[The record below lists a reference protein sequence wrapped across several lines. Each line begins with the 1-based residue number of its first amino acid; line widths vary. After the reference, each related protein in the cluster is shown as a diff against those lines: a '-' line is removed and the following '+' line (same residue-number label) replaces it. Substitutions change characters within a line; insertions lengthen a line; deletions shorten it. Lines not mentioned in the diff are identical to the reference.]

1 MSLLAWWKLNGDL
14 LDSSGNDKHGTLVA
28 GSAVSFLDDGVPMA
42 KSANFST
49 GASFV
54 EVPKDTI
61 PIGTGDITI
70 SYWYKGIAAANN
82 SIIQAIRKNIGGD
95 NLYYYQLNIHPRFTG
110 DTMFCDIG
118 ANEGIT
124 YDRLSFGVNDTF
136 LGWNHFVVVK
146 NISKGTIK
154 VYKNGVLFANG
165 TGCTKYVGAVDRFL
179 IGGGMTSAGAN
190 SYALPSNLQDLR
202 IYDHVLSLRE
212 ISELSKAKILHYT
225 FDDVVDEPTIN
236 LLYNSGAI
244 NLEGATDIYNRVTKE
259 NLGNGKYKFTNTGS
273 DVSTIRLYCNL
284 PDLINGETYTSSVY
298 YEGAEQDTCYIN
310 FVDLINSEGNQSTSG
325 RLTVTGKRATYDSTY
340 RFFDITVLT
349 GKSIILFNPQIEKKD
364 HATDFVNGTRTS
376 GVVKDKSDYSNNAAI
391 DITTVPAFVEADCR
405 LGKQSIKLATKKRI
419 VEPLV
424 LNPKP
429 MTISFWFK
437 ANGLSS
443 VKKGAYVVSN
453 PSARSYI
460 IIGNT
465 SGVIE
470 TSETSFSV
478 SLGKTNTS
486 YDFDMRILKGKEF
499 YADNKWHNATIV
511 IDGVDNRIYI
521 DSVKEAVTFTFGSKT
536 TLSGFC
542 DTVCIG
548 EPTGSSAGFEPE
560 GVFIDD
566 FRVYATVLSAEAIKD
581 IYETRAFLD
590 EKGLLVAN
598 RFELGN
604 DTSLKVKENGDLV
617 FSAISDSGVTGGL
630 IAWYPLDGHARD
642 VIGGND
648 GIVYGATVV
657 GGQMQK
663 CYNFLNTTDCV
674 AFLGNGVKPT
684 SFSASLWFSN
694 TDFSTTTLIRRL
706 LSFTEAG
713 GWNIGCDDSGSD
725 GYFNFQLYDT
735 TSYKFARIPK
745 TDIAVGWNFVTVS
758 YDEISKVASLYLN
771 GKLKNS
777 ITLTNGLVYSSV
789 SNLEYRIGC
798 EATVPGT
805 ARDSAHLGQIQ
816 DVRIYNR
823 ALTAAEVKI
832 NYEMSRPDGN
842 SVMSVN
848 NDILYV
854 KSGISDKI

>member
-1 MSLLAWWKLNGDL
+1 MSLLAWWKLDGNL
-14 LDSSGNDKHGTLVA
+14 LDSSGNEKHGTLA
-28 GSAVSFLDDGVPMA
+28 SGSAVSFLDDGVPMA

-49 GASFV
+49 GVSVV

-61 PIGTGDITI
+61 PVGTGDIAI
-70 SYWYKGIAAANN
+70 SYWYKGVAPVQSAILSALITIN
-82 SIIQAIRKNIGGD
+82 SVD
-95 NLYYYQLNIHPRFTG
+95 SYQLNILPRWTG
-110 DTMFCDIG
+110 DMMYCDIG
-118 ANEGIT
+118 ANDT
-124 YDRLSFGVNDTF
+124 NVYDRFSFATNDTF
-136 LGWNHFVVVK
+136 LGWNHFVIVK
-146 NISKGTIK
+146 NFSKGTIK
-154 VYKNGVLFANG
+154 VYKNGILFAEG
-165 TGCTKYVGAVDRFL
+165 SGYTKHIGRVDKFYLGSRL
-179 IGGGMTSAGAN
+179 GVNIS
-190 SYALPSNLQDLR
+190 LPSNLQDLR

-212 ISELSKAKILHYT
+212 ISELAKAKVLHYT
-225 FDDVVDEPTIN
+225 FDDVVDEPTVNLTIGKTIENTSSLLTTFLIN
-236 LLYNSGAI
+236 LNGESTIGSATNSTINNFASARFDVATTIGKPYAI
-244 NLEGATDIYNRVTKE
+244 SFKFKVSKGEVTGVRIHRRGGNISPSKLTDLGDGWYFAELVYVATDATTNFGVGVFSVNEMLVVFKE
-259 NLGNGKYKFTNTGS
+259 LQ
-273 DVSTIRLYCNL
+273 V
-284 PDLINGETYTSSVY
+284 E
-298 YEGAEQDTCYIN
+298 E
-310 FVDLINSEGNQSTSG
+310 
-325 RLTVTGKRATYDSTY
+325 
-340 RFFDITVLT
+340 
-349 GKSIILFNPQIEKKD
+349 KD
-364 HATDFVNGTRTS
+364 HVTDYVNGTRSS

-391 DITTVPAFVEADCR
+391 DVATAPAFVEADCR

-453 PSARSYI
+453 PNASAYI
-460 IIGNT
+460 FLGSP
-465 SGVIE
+465 SGVPE
-470 TSETSFSV
+470 TSSISFSV
-478 SLGKTNTS
+478 LLGKTNTS
-486 YDFDMRILKGKEF
+486 YDFDMRILKGKEY

-548 EPTGSSAGFEPE
+548 EHTGSSAGYEPE
-560 GVFIDD
+560 GVFVDD
-566 FRVYATVLSAEAIKD
+566 FRIYATVLSAEAIKD

-617 FSAISDSGVTGGL
+617 FSAISDSGVTDGL

-648 GIVYGATVV
+648 GIVYGGANVV

-663 CYNFLNTTDCV
+663 CYNFDGVDDYIELPNPSYFKLND
-674 AFLGNGVKPT
+674 
-684 SFSASLWFSN
+684 FSCNAWFNN
-694 TDFSTTTLIRRL
+694 TDYSTSSAIKKII
-706 LSFTEAG
+706 SFTENG
-713 GWNIGCDDSGSD
+713 GWNIGLNDLSLSKLGLGTYD
-725 GYFNFQLYDT
+725 GAA
-735 TSYKFARIPK
+735 YKIVGIKKALVG
-745 TDIAVGWNFVTVS
+745 VGWNHVVCS
-758 YDEISKVASLYLN
+758 YDSSNKKISFYLN
-771 GKLKNS
+771 GELKDS
-777 ITLTNGLVYSSV
+777 LTLTTGLIYSSTD
-789 SNLEYRIGC
+789 SKLCIGA
-798 EATVPGT
+798 ESGT
-805 ARDSAHLGQIQ
+805 GAKSDFYNGKIQ